1 MACALPLSQARV
13 GPERKETPVDFKN
26 DYPEYAV
33 IERQIRNAR
42 VERAAMVGTL
52 FAQGGLALAHAVQRI
67 AAGFGNGLNA
77 ERDRR
82 AIEADA
88 FLRRQVPRY

>member
-1 MACALPLSQARV
+1 M
-13 GPERKETPVDFKN
+13 DFKK

-33 IERQIRNAR
+33 IERQIRDAR

-52 FAQGGLALAHAVQRI
+52 LAEGGLALTRAVQRI

-82 AIEADA
+82 AIEADT